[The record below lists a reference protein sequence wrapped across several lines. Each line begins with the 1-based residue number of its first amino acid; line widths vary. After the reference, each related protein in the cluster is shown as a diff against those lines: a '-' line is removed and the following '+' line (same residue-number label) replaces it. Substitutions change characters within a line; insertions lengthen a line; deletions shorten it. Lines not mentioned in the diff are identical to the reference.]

1 MIYAILILAVLPVHD
16 CLQCLLFCIWVDWP
30 KILLSRNHR
39 HRKPP
44 AHHRAAHPLPVRF
57 AGYPPYLFPW
67 KSIHEQAN
75 CCWIFVIF
83 KFKKKPTLCLKL
95 STFSYVPVKQK
106 AFLRWKINNHNQKKL
121 HEIVI
126 FISVYYRK
134 KVVYFANS
142 LSDVI
147 NLSEAVLS
155 PAPKHAIKKWAS
167 LNVRMWSSAWSLQ
180 ISLNSFHLSF
190 TLTPVLN

>member
-1 MIYAILILAVLPVHD
+1 MNWHFVNYDIYSKLMLEYFFLLSCALILTLNAIKMIYAILILAVLPVHD

-75 CCWIFVIF
+75 CSWIFVIF
-83 KFKKKPTLCLKL
+83 KFKKKKNSLPKIIKFFVCSSKK
-95 STFSYVPVKQK
+95 SIFEVKKQ
-106 AFLRWKINNHNQKKL
+106 INKKNKNNPKKSN
-121 HEIVI
+121 EIVI
-126 FISVYYRK
+126 FI
-134 KVVYFANS
+134 
-142 LSDVI
+142 
-147 NLSEAVLS
+147 
-155 PAPKHAIKKWAS
+155 
-167 LNVRMWSSAWSLQ
+167 Q
-180 ISLNSFHLSF
+180 
-190 TLTPVLN
+190 

>member
-1 MIYAILILAVLPVHD
+1 MNWHFVNYDIYSKLMLEYFFLLSCALILTLNAIKNDILIIAVLPVHD

-75 CCWIFVIF
+75 CSWIFVIF
-83 KFKKKPTLCLKL
+83 KLKKNQKNSLPKIIKFFVCSSKKSIFEVKKQINKKIKTTKKK
-95 STFSYVPVKQK
+95 S
-106 AFLRWKINNHNQKKL
+106 N
-121 HEIVI
+121 EIVI
-126 FISVYYRK
+126 FI
-134 KVVYFANS
+134 
-142 LSDVI
+142 
-147 NLSEAVLS
+147 
-155 PAPKHAIKKWAS
+155 
-167 LNVRMWSSAWSLQ
+167 Q
-180 ISLNSFHLSF
+180 
-190 TLTPVLN
+190 